1 MTRRLLLLTL
11 SAFSLFNACAA
22 DDKTATRLAD
32 LKLGGGEIQVDELA
46 GGYAVTRDETVH
58 WIETAARAVTHYYGR
73 FPVAHLHI
81 VIEPRN
87 GRGRAS
93 GTTYGSED
101 GGFIRI
107 GLGTLA
113 TAADLK
119 DDWVMTHEMVHLAFP
134 QMEDE
139 HHWIEEGLATYVEP
153 LARAGIGELT
163 PEYVWKETVEGM
175 PNGQPAQ
182 EDQGLDKTHSWGRT
196 YWGGALFCLLADV
209 EIRERS
215 HNRYGLRDALQG
227 ILKAGGNIQTSADIV
242 YAFKTGDD
250 AVGVPVLTELYNRMK
265 DKPETMDLS
274 ALWKKLG
281 VIYKDGAVS
290 FDDKAPD
297 AAIRKAMTAADTR

>member
-1 MTRRLLLLTL
+1 MTRRLLLLAL
-11 SAFSLFNACAA
+11 SACSLFNACAA

-32 LKLGGGEIQVDELA
+32 LKIGGGEIQVDELA
-46 GGYAVTRDETVH
+46 GSYAVTRDETVH
-58 WIETAARAVTHYYGR
+58 WVETAARAVTHYYGR
-73 FPVAHLHI
+73 FPVAHLHLL
-81 VIEPRN
+81 IEPRN

-107 GLGTLA
+107 GLGTMA

-153 LARAGIGELT
+153 LARAEIGELT

-175 PNGQPAQ
+175 PNGLPAAG
-182 EDQGLDKTHSWGRT
+182 DRGLDKTPTWGRT

-209 EIRERS
+209 EIRERT
-215 HNRYGLRDALQG
+215 HDRYGLRDALEG
-227 ILKAGGNIQTSADIV
+227 ILKAGGNIQTTADIE
-242 YAFKTGDD
+242 YAFKTGDE
-250 AVGVPVLTELYNRMK
+250 AVGVPVLTELYTQMK
-265 DKPETMDLS
+265 GTPVTTDLD

-281 VIYKDGAVS
+281 VIYKDGATS

-297 AAIRKAMTAADTR
+297 AAIRKAMTAAD